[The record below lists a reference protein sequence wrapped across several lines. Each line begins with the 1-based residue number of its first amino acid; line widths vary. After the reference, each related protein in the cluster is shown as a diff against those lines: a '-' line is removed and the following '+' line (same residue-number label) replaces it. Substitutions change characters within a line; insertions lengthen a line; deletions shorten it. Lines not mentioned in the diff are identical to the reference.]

1 MEHVLPVLELYTL
14 LYTTLTGAVL
24 WPIFVIFGLFFF
36 YLTFKAEKTSKKIIF
51 ILLSMSFIL
60 PRFLVLYDPDYF
72 IFKGF
77 NLDVHVKHGE
87 II

>member
-1 MEHVLPVLELYTL
+1 MEHVLPVLELYAL
-14 LYTTLTGAVL
+14 LYTTLSGAAL
-24 WPIFVIFGLFFF
+24 WPVFVIFGLFFF
-36 YLTFKAEKTSKKIIF
+36 YLTFKAKKINKKIIF
-51 ILLSMSFIL
+51 FVLSVVFIL

-77 NLDVHVKHGE
+77 NLDVHVKHEE